1 MINQERL
8 ELEIIAFTK
17 KLCVISSDKALLR
30 FIKKKKNSDSLSAN
44 FDKLPVF

>member
-17 KLCVISSDKALLR
+17 KLCVISSDKALLI
-30 FIKKKKNSDSLSAN
+30 FIKKKNSDSLSAN